1 MSAPVGGGGVGPKVN
16 KFEQVSSLGY
26 QMSLPGETWGLYS
39 KVQYIMGNGHMGPSS
54 PRRYNDWLTDRHDRK
69 HYFPTTSLAGSKRVL
84 KIT

>member
-54 PRRYNDWLTDRHDRK
+54 PRR
-69 HYFPTTSLAGSKRVL
+69 
-84 KIT
+84 